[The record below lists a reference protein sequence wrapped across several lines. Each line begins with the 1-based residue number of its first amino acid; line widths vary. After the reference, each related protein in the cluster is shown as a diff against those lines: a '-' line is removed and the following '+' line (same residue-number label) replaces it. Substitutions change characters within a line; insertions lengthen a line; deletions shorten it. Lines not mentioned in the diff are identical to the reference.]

1 MDTMASWPSVRA
13 CKDRTIDLLRGL
25 TPVLDVGCGVGEDAR
40 ALGAAA
46 IGIDSSATMTLEAR
60 ARGGTF
66 VRGDVH
72 ALPFADASAGGAR
85 TERVLQHVEDPNRAL
100 RELARVVRAGGRVVL
115 AEPDQSTLSIRG
127 TDPDLTPAIVRF
139 RAESVRNGYLAAD
152 LPERLASL
160 GFTDV
165 HREPFT
171 VEIAEPTL
179 AFGLP
184 SWPALLL
191 ERNAWTPAEANRFI
205 ASLGSPEFAYR
216 YDCVVVWG
224 TR

>member
-1 MDTMASWPSVRA
+1 
-13 CKDRTIDLLRGL
+13 
-25 TPVLDVGCGVGEDAR
+25 
-40 ALGAAA
+40 
-46 IGIDSSATMTLEAR
+46 MTLEAR

-72 ALPFADASAGGAR
+72 TLPFADASVGGAR
-85 TERVLQHVEDPNRAL
+85 TERVLQHVKDPNSAL
-100 RELARVVRAGGRVVL
+100 RELARVVRRGGRLVL
-115 AEPDQSTLSIRG
+115 AEPDQSTLAIRG
-127 TDPDLTPAIVRF
+127 TDPELTPAIVRF

-152 LPERLASL
+152 LADRLASL

-171 VEIAEPTL
+171 IEIVEPTL

-184 SWPALLL
+184 SWPAMLL
-191 ERNAWTPAEANRFI
+191 ERGEWTAAEANRFI
-205 ASLGSPEFAYR
+205 ASLGSPEFAYG

-224 TR
+224 TK